1 MVKVGDRVKDQITGF
16 TGIATARYEYLYGC
30 VRINV
35 QSEKLKDGKV
45 EDGFTFDEDQ
55 LQVVKAGAVTGVPAK
70 SKPTTGG
77 PRSIAEMRAEQR

>member
-1 MVKVGDRVKDQITGF
+1 MVRLGDRVKDKISGF
-16 TGIATARYEYLYGC
+16 SGIATGRYEYLYGC

-45 EDGFTFDEDQ
+45 QDGLVFDEDQ
-55 LQVVKAGAVTGVPAK
+55 LEILKTGAVEGVPLK

-77 PRSIAEMRAEQR
+77 PRSLAELRNESR

>member
-1 MVKVGDRVKDQITGF
+1 MVRVGDRVKDAISGF

-35 QSEKLKDGKV
+35 QSEKLKDGKIQ
-45 EDGFTFDEDQ
+45 DGFTFDEDQ
-55 LQVVKAGAVTGVPAK
+55 LQVIKSHAVTGVPVK

-77 PRSIAEMRAEQR
+77 PRSAAEMRAERR